1 MTITQFII
9 KKEVL
14 KMRNFKRTICALF
27 AVMTIAFTLCFGAV
41 SASASAAEPMAA
53 PAVATVVNPLIN
65 NTAITNAAISLPAVP
80 DFEVFKMEDKKAAS
94 LENQTDG
101 DTQFKEIVTFFVKWI
116 KRVGLLVAFVG
127 GIMFAFAFKKND
139 ADMKEAALWTLA
151 AGFMAAALCGA
162 VDMFGITA

>member
-80 DFEVFKMEDKKAAS
+80 NFEVFKMENKQVTLDDQK
-94 LENQTDG
+94 DG
-101 DTQFKEIVTFFVKWI
+101 DTQWNAIVKFFVKWI
-116 KRVGLLVAFVG
+116 KRIGLLVAFVG
-127 GIMFAFAFKKND
+127 GIMFAFAFKSND
-139 ADMKEAALWTLA
+139 ADQKEKALWVLG
-151 AGFMAAALCGA
+151 AGFIASALCQA
-162 VDMFGITA
+162 VDIFGITV